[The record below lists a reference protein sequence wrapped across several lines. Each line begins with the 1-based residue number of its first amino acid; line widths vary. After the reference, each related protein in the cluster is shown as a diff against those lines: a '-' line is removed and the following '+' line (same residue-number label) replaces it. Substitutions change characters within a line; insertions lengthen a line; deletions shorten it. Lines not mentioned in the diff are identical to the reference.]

1 MYNIVLYFNIKLTKR
16 DWYIYRMRGKT
27 EQTLNPVLENMH
39 QKKIEVSNLDTSIKS
54 P

>member
-27 EQTLNPVLENMH
+27 EQTLNPVLENKY
-39 QKKIEVSNLDTSIKS
+39 QKKKS
-54 P
+54 RYLI